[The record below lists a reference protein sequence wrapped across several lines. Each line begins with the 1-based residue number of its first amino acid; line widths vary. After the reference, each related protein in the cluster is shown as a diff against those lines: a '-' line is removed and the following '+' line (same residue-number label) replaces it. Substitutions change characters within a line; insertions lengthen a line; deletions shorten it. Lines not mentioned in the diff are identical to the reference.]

1 MTIVAATKKH
11 REKQISEYISRY
23 PSAKI
28 TTPATSPII
37 RGQVKFLFRLST
49 EVFRQASNGPT
60 PVRKSR
66 SNPSGMLT
74 LLKNGAPT
82 LILEP
87 ESSSDKTGKSVP
99 ERTAMHETRRIRLLK
114 RKLDSRETMASS
126 WFSLFR

>member
-66 SNPSGMLT
+66 SNPNGMLT

-87 ESSSDKTGKSVP
+87 ESSSDNTGNNVPDKTA
-99 ERTAMHETRRIRLLK
+99 TQATRRTKLLN

-126 WFSLFR
+126 

>member
-1 MTIVAATKKH
+1 MHKV
-11 REKQISEYISRY
+11 KQMSDQTSRY
-23 PSAKI
+23 PSVKI
-28 TTPATSPII
+28 IVPPSKPII
-37 RGQVKFLFRLST
+37 SGQAKFLFRLST
-49 EVFRQASNGPT
+49 EVFRQARSGPT

-66 SNPSGMLT
+66 SKPMGMLT

-87 ESSSDKTGKSVP
+87 ESHSDKTGKSVP
-99 ERTAMHETRRIRLLK
+99 ESTAMHETRRIKLLK